1 MKRHV
6 EIVPK
11 RRCRLFE
18 ALVKRESELAD
29 RNRGTFF
36 RSGRK
41 SKNATRW
48 RHKKYVG
55 WLKITRTASEVVS
68 VDVNTRSQR
77 GADWQLLQAFI
88 GFVVRNFADRVEALH
103 IHF

>member
-1 MKRHV
+1 MRRHI

-11 RRCRLFE
+11 RRGRLFD
-18 ALVKRESELAD
+18 ALVKRENELAD
-29 RNRGTFF
+29 KNRGTFF

-48 RHKKYVG
+48 RQKKYVG
-55 WLKITRTASEVVS
+55 SLTIRRTESEVVS
-68 VDVNTRSQR
+68 VAVNTRSRQ

-88 GFVVRNFADRVEALH
+88 GFVVRNFAHRVEAMH

>member
-1 MKRHV
+1 MRRHV

-11 RRCRLFE
+11 RRSRLFE
-18 ALVKRESELAD
+18 ALIKRESELAD

-36 RSGRK
+36 RSGRN

-55 WLKITRTASEVVS
+55 WLKITRIAGDVVS
-68 VDVNTRSQR
+68 VDVNTRGRR

-88 GFVVRNFADRVEALH
+88 GFVVRNFAEDVEAMH

>member
-1 MKRHV
+1 MRRHL

-11 RRCRLFE
+11 RSGRLFE

-41 SKNATRW
+41 SKNAARW

-55 WLKITRTASEVVS
+55 WLKITRIADEVVS
-68 VDVNTRSQR
+68 VDVNTRSRR

-88 GFVVRNFADRVEALH
+88 GFVVRNFADHVEAMH
-103 IHF
+103 IRF